1 MGAEVSASSLD
12 VCLKMRSQKSP
23 VGLVSEFS
31 SVSERA
37 PVPAGMAL
45 LDRKH
50 LDRGGSSLRYSY
62 CPSGHSC
69 RILEGDVR
77 R

>member
-1 MGAEVSASSLD
+1 MSN
-12 VCLKMRSQKSP
+12 
-23 VGLVSEFS
+23 
-31 SVSERA
+31 RA

-45 LDRKH
+45 LDRKY
-50 LDRGGSSLRYSY
+50 LGRGGSSVRQSY
-62 CPSGHSC
+62 CASGKSC